1 MIEFMIIVVVFLGVA
16 YYALEGLWALG
27 LWKMKRN
34 IRRREER
41 ALQEE
46 TVHDGR

>member
-1 MIEFMIIVVVFLGVA
+1 MMFVIAAVLYVVAA

-27 LWKMKRN
+27 LWKMSRN

-46 TVHDGR
+46 TVHDSR